1 MQKLLAEKYSTEV
14 AKYRRIYRDLDK
26 LKVFTNTDVR
36 AYSALQKNIQR
47 SSKDLNELNTL
58 LFNVNCKVVRV
69 QGKVFTRRLSSL
81 LAEQEKMDEEI
92 NDIKKRVNHLK
103 SQIERV
109 DVKLEKYSTVDS
121 HFDVGKK
128 IETLENRLL
137 RNNQRVNGLRLH
149 GIKLKEFVSELLFMR
164 RRFQKSRDSIIAKL
178 MEKKQEIIELVDH
191 YAIGF
196 ASGMK
201 NCRDLE
207 ACRNRSIKE
216 VKDHLQEMRQ
226 LIRAAESN
234 NILREFMITKAA
246 PIELASDAIPPRE
259 ILMSNYRHLMQTDEE
274 LLSKINEF
282 ASGVTAADLKLKVRE
297 AYSLYLYSNE
307 ITKMVDSSAKIL
319 ETLEKQSELAEIRMI
334 DRQKNVEREKE
345 LENRWNEEAAET
357 QRHNTDLADNE
368 SLLDKC
374 YKDIAQMFEM
384 LQCKDSLLYET
395 GQHIDGYNV
404 HGVLRVIETRLRHVM
419 HTVFCWQEQ
428 NNVPEHKRLVHG
440 IEIVKA
446 HGLPLMKMVH
456 PCPECSQVEARAH
469 PDVESIPDEKTKYEK
484 IKGNIKMQNMRA
496 KMHR

>member
-26 LKVFTNTDVR
+26 LKVLTNADVR
-36 AYSALQKNIQR
+36 AYSALQKNIQK
-47 SSKDLNELNTL
+47 SSKYLKELNTL

-81 LAEQEKMDEEI
+81 LAEQEKIDDEM
-92 NDIKKRVNHLK
+92 NDIRKRLNHLK

-109 DVKLEKYSTVDS
+109 DVKLEKYSTVDN
-121 HFDVGKK
+121 HFNVEKK
-128 IETLENRLL
+128 IQTLENRLL

-164 RRFQKSRDSIIAKL
+164 RRFQKSRDSIIATL
-178 MEKKQEIIELVDH
+178 MLKKQEVIELVHH

-196 ASGMK
+196 ANGMK

-207 ACRNRSIKE
+207 ACRSRSIKE
-216 VKDHLQEMRQ
+216 IKDHLQEISQ

-246 PIELASDAIPPRE
+246 PIELSSGAIPPRE
-259 ILMSNYRHLMQTDEE
+259 ILKSNYRNLMQTDEE

-282 ASGVTAADLKLKVRE
+282 ASNVTASDLQLKVRE

-307 ITKMVDSSAKIL
+307 ITKMVDSAAKIL
-319 ETLEKQSELAEIRMI
+319 ETLEKQSKLAEWRMI
-334 DRQKNVEREKE
+334 DRQRNEQREKE
-345 LENRWNEEAAET
+345 LGNRWNEEATET
-357 QRHNTDLADNE
+357 QRYNINLADNE

-374 YKDIAQMFEM
+374 YNDITEMFEM
-384 LQCKDSLLYET
+384 LQCENSLLYEK
-395 GQHIDGYNV
+395 GQPIDGYNV
-404 HGVLRVIETRLRHVM
+404 HLVLRVIETRLRHVM

-428 NNVPEHKRLVHG
+428 NNVPEGMRMIHG

-446 HGLPLMKMVH
+446 HGLPLMKMIH
-456 PCPECSQVEARAH
+456 PCPECSQVEAKAQ
-469 PDVESIPDEKTKYEK
+469 PDVETIPDEKTKYEK
-484 IKGNIKMQNMRA
+484 IKSNIKMHNMRA
-496 KMHR
+496 KMHK